1 MKNIHKLVIV
11 MLVGL
16 FVSCDDDLDINT
28 DPNYPAEIN
37 AGLALTSAEA
47 SLATVVGGELTNLG
61 GFFAQYHTQ
70 APSASQFENIDSN
83 NLNTS
88 YANTPWTLLYAGVLT
103 DLQYVSAQSETS
115 GDTATLLIA
124 EALRAYTYQLLV
136 DLFGDVPYTEALQ
149 GTSGNITPNVDSGQ
163 EIYADLIAKLDAAVA
178 AYDANPTTA
187 SFPSQDRIYNGNIA
201 SWKQFINTL
210 KLKIYLRM
218 AYTPQADAAA
228 VNALIADNNFLTQEA
243 TFATFTNTVGKTNPF
258 YGTFLSTGGSGL
270 GNVNHIASNTLH
282 DFYTANSDPR
292 LNTAY
297 RRSPDNGQFNSIAQG
312 SGNTFNNTASA
323 YARPNIRPST
333 PVFLLTTVES
343 NFMQAEALI
352 RYAGGAGA
360 KEKYDA
366 GILAS
371 LTIYQSYFFIDTNA
385 DPADD
390 LPGDESDSPWIAS
403 ETATHFQDL
412 AGPGGVYEYE
422 ATGAVEADVRQ
433 VIVQK
438 WASLPYIN
446 TIEAWIESTRTKFP
460 EVVPTGTQDYSI
472 GNRIPSL
479 ITVLSGTNVPSII
492 FYPDDEA
499 NRNPNITQHAN
510 LLQNVWWDQKP
521 E

>member
-16 FVSCDDDLDINT
+16 FVSCDKDLDINT
-28 DPNYPAEIN
+28 DPNYPGEIN
-37 AGLALTSAEA
+37 AGLALTSAQA
-47 SLATVVGGELTNLG
+47 NIATVVGGELTSLG
-61 GFFAQYHTQ
+61 GFLAQYHTQ
-70 APSASQFENIDSN
+70 APSASQFENIDSY
-83 NLNTS
+83 NLNTG
-88 YANTPWTLLYAGVLT
+88 YANTPWTQLYAGALT
-103 DLQYVSAQSETS
+103 DLQYVSAESEEA

-136 DLFGDVPYTEALQ
+136 DLFNDVPYSEALQ
-149 GTSGNITPNVDSGQ
+149 GTSGNITPKVDTGA
-163 EIYADLIAKLDAAVA
+163 EIYTDLIVKLNAAVA

-187 SFPSQDRIYNGNIA
+187 AFPSQDVIYGGDINL
-201 SWKQFINTL
+201 WKQFINTL

-218 AYTPQADAAA
+218 AYTPQANPAA
-228 VNALIADNNFLTQEA
+228 VNALMAEDNFLTQEA
-243 TFATFTNTVGKTNPF
+243 AFATFVNVVNKTNPF

-270 GNVNHIASNTLH
+270 GDGNHIASNALH
-282 DFYTANSDPR
+282 DFYDANDDPR
-292 LNTAY
+292 LKVVY
-297 RRSPDNGQFNSIAQG
+297 RRSPLNGEYTSIAQG
-312 SGNTFNNTASA
+312 SGNTFNNTAQA
-323 YARPNIRPST
+323 YARPNIRPKT
-333 PVFLLTTVES
+333 PVFLMSTVES

-366 GILAS
+366 GVLSS
-371 LTIYQSYFFIDTNA
+371 LTIYQSRFFININTDFTKD
-385 DPADD
+385 DPTR
-390 LPGDESDSPWIAS
+390 ESDSPWTVAQ
-403 ETATHFQDL
+403 TGVLANDL
-412 AGPGGVYEYE
+412 TGTGGVYEYVPN
-422 ATGAVEADVRQ
+422 GNVETALRQ

-446 TIEAWIESTRTKFP
+446 NIEAWIESTRTKFP
-460 EVVPTGTQDYSI
+460 EVVSTGTQDYSI

-479 ITVLSGTNVPSII
+479 ISVLSGTNQPSIL

-510 LLQNVWWDQKP
+510 LLENVWWDQKP

>member
-16 FVSCDDDLDINT
+16 FVSCDDKLDINT

-47 SLATVVGGELTNLG
+47 NLATVVGGELTSLG

-83 NLNTS
+83 NLNTA
-88 YANTPWTLLYAGVLT
+88 YANTPWTQLYAGALT
-103 DLQYVSAQSETS
+103 DLQYVSAQSEQS

-149 GTSGNITPNVDSGQ
+149 GTSGNITPAVDSGQ
-163 EIYADLIAKLDAAVA
+163 AIYADLIVKLDAAVA
-178 AYDANPTTA
+178 AYDANPTDA
-187 SFPSQDRIYNGNIA
+187 AYPSQDVIYGGDIDL
-201 SWKQFINTL
+201 WKQFINTL

-218 AYTPQADAAA
+218 AYTPQANPAA
-228 VNALIADNNFLTQEA
+228 VNALITENNFLTEEA
-243 TFATFTNTVGKTNPF
+243 AFTTFANVVNKTNPF
-258 YGTFLSTGGSGL
+258 YGTFMSTGGSGL
-270 GNVNHIASNTLH
+270 GAVNHVASNTLH
-282 DFYTANSDPR
+282 DFYVANNDPR
-292 LNTAY
+292 LGTVY
-297 RRSPDNGQFNSIAQG
+297 RRSPVTGLFPSIAQG
-312 SGNTFNNTASA
+312 SGNTYNNTASA
-323 YARPNIRPST
+323 YARPNIRPTT
-333 PVFLLTTVES
+333 PVFLMSTVES

-352 RYAGGAGA
+352 RYAGGTGA
-360 KEKYDA
+360 KAKYDA

-371 LTIYQSYFFIDTNA
+371 LTIYQRYFYTDTNL
-385 DPADD
+385 D
-390 LPGDESDSPWIAS
+390 PGDDELSDEDSSPWTTA
-403 ETATHFQDL
+403 ETATYFQTL
-412 AGPGGVYEYE
+412 TGAGGVYEYQP
-422 ATGAVEADVRQ
+422 TGAVESDVRQ

-460 EVVPTGTQDYSI
+460 EVVPEGTQDYSI

-479 ITVLSGTNVPSII
+479 ITVLTGTNVPSIL

-510 LLQNVWWDQKP
+510 LLENVWWDQKP

>member
-1 MKNIHKLVIV
+1 MKNIHKLAIV
-11 MLVGL
+11 LLVGL
-16 FVSCDDDLDINT
+16 FVSCDDKLDINT
-28 DPNYPAEIN
+28 DPNYPGEIN

-47 SLATVVGGELTNLG
+47 NLATVVGGELTSLG

-83 NLNTS
+83 NLNTA
-88 YANTPWTLLYAGVLT
+88 YANTPWTLLYAGALT
-103 DLQYVSAQSETS
+103 DLQYVSAQSEQAE
-115 GDTATLLIA
+115 DTATLLIA

-149 GTSGNITPNVDSGQ
+149 GTSGNITPAVDSGQ
-163 EIYADLIAKLDAAVA
+163 QIYADLIVKLDAAVA
-178 AYDANPTTA
+178 AYDANPTDA
-187 SFPSQDRIYNGNIA
+187 AFPTQDVIYGGDINL
-201 SWKQFINTL
+201 WKQFINTL

-218 AYTPQADAAA
+218 AYTPQANAAA
-228 VNALIADNNFLTQEA
+228 VNALIAENNFLTQEA
-243 TFATFTNTVGKTNPF
+243 AFTTFVNVVGKTNPF

-270 GNVNHIASNTLH
+270 GDVNHIASNTLH
-282 DFYTANSDPR
+282 DFYVENDDPR
-292 LNTAY
+292 LEVIY
-297 RRSPDNGQFNSIAQG
+297 RRSPATGLYPSIAQG

-323 YARPNIRPST
+323 YARPNIRPRT

-352 RYAGGAGA
+352 RYAGGTGA
-360 KEKYDA
+360 KAKYDA
-366 GILAS
+366 GVLSS
-371 LTIYQSYFFIDTNA
+371 LTIYQSYFFISANT
-385 DPADD
+385 DPTKDD
-390 LPGDESDSPWIAS
+390 PSRESDSPWAAAQ
-403 ETATHFQDL
+403 TAVLANDL
-412 AGPGGVYEYE
+412 TGTGGPYEYQ
-422 ATGAVEADVRQ
+422 ATGVVETDVRK

-460 EVVPTGTQDYSI
+460 EVVPTGTQDYGI

-479 ITVLSGTNVPSII
+479 ITVLTGTNVPSIL

-510 LLQNVWWDQKP
+510 LLQKVWWDQKP
-521 E
+521 N